1 MSHFSVLVLTNSC
14 TGPDKA
20 LIPFNESL
28 EADCYN
34 LYDT

>member
-14 TGPDKA
+14 TESDKA
-20 LIPFNESL
+20 LIPFNKSFEV
-28 EADCYN
+28 DCYN